1 MSMATNI
8 DAHDALLLDYA
19 AGTLDGAHA
28 LVIAAYLTLS
38 PEARR
43 VVSAC
48 ETLGGALI
56 EEMCD
61 CAALS
66 ENCLEKLMAEIDAI
80 EQTSP
85 CAAACCGTSCVETT
99 APLPQPVMELLPA
112 GMTPRWK
119 RAMGGVVWI
128 DIPVEGSAR
137 PVTLM
142 RYSPGFVMPY
152 HTHRD
157 TEITL
162 ILEGAL
168 EDEHGRYV
176 RGDLVIMD
184 PGTGHEPIAD
194 REDGCLCFTLT
205 LRPVRFDGI
214 VLRWINP
221 FR

>member
-1 MSMATNI
+1 MSITMNV

-19 AGTLDGAHA
+19 AGTLDSAHA

-48 ETLGGALI
+48 ETLGGVLI

-61 CAALS
+61 GATMS
-66 ENCLEKLMAEIDAI
+66 ETCLEKLMAQIDHL

-85 CAAACCGTSCVETT
+85 CAAVCCGSSCVKTA
-99 APLPQPVMELLPA
+99 APLPQPVMDLLPA
-112 GMTPRWK
+112 GMVPRWK

-128 DIPVEGSAR
+128 DIPVEDSAR

-142 RYSPGFVMPY
+142 RYSPGFVMPH

-184 PGTGHEPIAD
+184 PGTGHTPIAD

-205 LRPVRFDGI
+205 LQPVKFDALI
-214 VLRWINP
+214 LRWTNP